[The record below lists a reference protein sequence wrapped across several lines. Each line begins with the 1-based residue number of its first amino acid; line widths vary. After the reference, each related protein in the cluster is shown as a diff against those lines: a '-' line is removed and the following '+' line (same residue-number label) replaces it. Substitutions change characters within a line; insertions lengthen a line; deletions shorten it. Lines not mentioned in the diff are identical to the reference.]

1 MTTGRKSMIA
11 IALAACAV
19 WWMQAK
25 GYEKGRARIFAE
37 NDACVARLE
46 KGDPEGRFLISNEK
60 YCDLTYS
67 PRQMDS
73 VPERLYE
80 YLVR

>member
-1 MTTGRKSMIA
+1 MKKYMMV
-11 IALAACAV
+11 IALAAGAV

-46 KGDPEGRFLISNEK
+46 KGDTDGAFLRSNQM
-60 YCDLTYS
+60 YCDAIYNT
-67 PRQMDS
+67 RQMDG

-80 YLVR
+80 FLVR